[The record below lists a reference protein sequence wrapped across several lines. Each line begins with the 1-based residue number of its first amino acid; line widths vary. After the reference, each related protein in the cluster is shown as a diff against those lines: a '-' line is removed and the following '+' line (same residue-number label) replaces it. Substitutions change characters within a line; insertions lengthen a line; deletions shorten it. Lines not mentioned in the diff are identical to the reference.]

1 MTRLSI
7 GYSDSEDRI
16 WIALSEDDRQWWLTR
31 RALLRWVSELAR
43 MLGRSDG
50 TQSDAVWTVPPE
62 RRVALE
68 HEIATREREPDAPA
82 ASDDQVSEAP
92 RTPRRPVLAS
102 SITMTLGKQG
112 IATTLHGPGIT
123 RLGLSRIETH
133 RLLGALVRQA
143 RTAAGSRPC
152 DCRTGFSIC
161 RHRMTSQA
169 SCPTVRPRAAAQ
181 RADSPASSVDRGAAA
196 SARRPPAL
204 SPRQPAP
211 TRTSPHQPAPARTNP
226 HQPAPTRTNP
236 HQPGSLS

>member
-112 IATTLHGPGIT
+112 IATTLHGPGESQ

-143 RTAAGSRPC
+143 RTRGWFETMRLP
-152 DCRTGFSIC
+152 DWLLDLPPQDDFPGELPDGT
-161 RHRMTSQA
+161 
-169 SCPTVRPRAAAQ
+169 PPRG
-181 RADSPASSVDRGAAA
+181 GA
-196 SARRPPAL
+196 
-204 SPRQPAP
+204 
-211 TRTSPHQPAPARTNP
+211 TR
-226 HQPAPTRTNP
+226 
-236 HQPGSLS
+236 